1 MIRTGLFSYR
11 DQIDR
16 LSHVKVIA
24 LTGGIGSGKS
34 LVANY
39 FFSLGA
45 EVIDADQ
52 LARQAI
58 ERGSDGFDQVV
69 ATFGDGIL
77 KDGDIDRRALG
88 EIVFSD
94 SEKLKALEA
103 IVHPIVQQGLTE
115 ARKYMSEDGILIY
128 EIPLLVETKAMEKFD
143 GIITVEAPLEERIN
157 RLTKRGLMRSEIE
170 RRIANQV
177 SPEERKA
184 VASFVIENDGEEE
197 QLLRKVEAIWEELN
211 ASRN

>member
-1 MIRTGLFSYR
+1 MS
-11 DQIDR
+11 
-16 LSHVKVIA
+16 VIA

-58 ERGSDGFDQVV
+58 ERGSEGFDQVISE
-69 ATFGDGIL
+69 FGDVIL
-77 KDGDIDRRALG
+77 KEGDIDRRALG

-94 SEKLKALEA
+94 PIKRKALEA
-103 IVHPIVQQGLTE
+103 IIHPKVQQALTQ
-115 ARKYMSEDGILIY
+115 ARNSLNENQILIY
-128 EIPLLVETKAMEKFD
+128 EIPLLVETNAASKFD
-143 GIITVEAPLEERIN
+143 KVITVEAPLELRIER
-157 RLTKRGLMRSEIE
+157 LKSRGLLQSEIE
-170 RRIANQV
+170 KRISNQATPEQRRAIADIQ
-177 SPEERKA
+177 
-184 VASFVIENDGEEE
+184 IENDGTEEE
-197 QLLRKVEAIWEELN
+197 LLRKVEAIWEELN

>member
-1 MIRTGLFSYR
+1 MS
-11 DQIDR
+11 
-16 LSHVKVIA
+16 VIA

-58 ERGSDGFDQVV
+58 ERGSEGFDQVISE
-69 ATFGDGIL
+69 FGDVIL

-94 SEKLKALEA
+94 PIKRKALEA
-103 IVHPIVQQGLTE
+103 IIHPKVQQALTQ
-115 ARKYMSEDGILIY
+115 ARNSLNENQILIY
-128 EIPLLVETKAMEKFD
+128 EIPLLVETNAASKFD
-143 GIITVEAPLEERIN
+143 KVITVEAPLELRIER
-157 RLTKRGLMRSEIE
+157 LKSRGLLQSEIE
-170 RRIANQV
+170 KRMSNQATPEQRRAIADIQ
-177 SPEERKA
+177 
-184 VASFVIENDGEEE
+184 IENDGTEEE
-197 QLLRKVEAIWEELN
+197 LLRKVEAIWEELN
-211 ASRN
+211 APRN

>member
-1 MIRTGLFSYR
+1 MS
-11 DQIDR
+11 
-16 LSHVKVIA
+16 VIA

-58 ERGSDGFDQVV
+58 ERGSEGFDQVISE
-69 ATFGDGIL
+69 FGDVIL

-94 SEKLKALEA
+94 PIKRKALEA
-103 IVHPIVQQGLTE
+103 IIHPKVQQALTQ
-115 ARKYMSEDGILIY
+115 ARNSLNENQILIY
-128 EIPLLVETKAMEKFD
+128 EIPLLVETNAASKFD
-143 GIITVEAPLEERIN
+143 KVITVEAPLELRIER
-157 RLTKRGLMRSEIE
+157 LKSRGLLQSDIE
-170 RRIANQV
+170 KRISNQATPEQRRAIADIQ
-177 SPEERKA
+177 
-184 VASFVIENDGEEE
+184 IENDGTEEE
-197 QLLRKVEAIWEELN
+197 LLRKVEAIWEELN
-211 ASRN
+211 APRN

>member
-1 MIRTGLFSYR
+1 M
-11 DQIDR
+11 
-16 LSHVKVIA
+16 KVIA

-143 GIITVEAPLEERIN
+143 AIITVEAPLEERIN

>member
-1 MIRTGLFSYR
+1 M
-11 DQIDR
+11 
-16 LSHVKVIA
+16 KVIA

-77 KDGDIDRRALG
+77 KEGDIDRRALG

-103 IVHPIVQQGLTE
+103 IVHPIVQQGLAE
-115 ARKYMSEDGILIY
+115 ARKNLSEDEILIY

-143 GIITVEAPLEERIN
+143 AIITVEAPLEERIN

>member
-1 MIRTGLFSYR
+1 MS
-11 DQIDR
+11 
-16 LSHVKVIA
+16 VIA

-58 ERGSDGFDQVV
+58 ERGSEGFDQVISE
-69 ATFGDGIL
+69 FGDVIL

-94 SEKLKALEA
+94 PIKRKALEA
-103 IVHPIVQQGLTE
+103 IIHPKVQQALTQ
-115 ARKYMSEDGILIY
+115 ARNSLNENQILIY
-128 EIPLLVETKAMEKFD
+128 EIPLLVETNAASKFD
-143 GIITVEAPLEERIN
+143 KVITVEAPLELRIER
-157 RLTKRGLMRSEIE
+157 LKSRGLLQSDIE
-170 RRIANQV
+170 KRISNQATPEQRRAIADIQ
-177 SPEERKA
+177 
-184 VASFVIENDGEEE
+184 IENDGTEEE
-197 QLLRKVEAIWEELN
+197 LLRKVEAIWEELN

>member
-1 MIRTGLFSYR
+1 M
-11 DQIDR
+11 
-16 LSHVKVIA
+16 KVIA

-58 ERGSDGFDQVV
+58 ERGSEGFDEVL

-88 EIVFSD
+88 EIVFAD
-94 SEKLKALEA
+94 PEKRKLLEG
-103 IVHPIVQQGLTE
+103 IIHPRVQQALAD
-115 ARKYMSEDGILIY
+115 ARKSLAEDQILIY
-128 EIPLLVETKAMEKFD
+128 EIPLLVETNAASKFD
-143 GIITVEAPLEERIN
+143 LVITVEAPLDTRID
-157 RLTKRGLMRSEIE
+157 RLKKRGLLQYEIE
-170 RRIANQV
+170 KRIANQV
-177 SPEERKA
+177 TPEARKA
-184 VASFVIENDGEEE
+184 VANIVIENNGSEEE
-197 QLLRKVEAIWEELN
+197 LLRKVETIWEELN
-211 ASRN
+211 ASRQ